1 MEYSVIMSGFGG
13 QGVLMMGELLAHCG
27 MKADLNVTWMPSY
40 GVEMRGGTANCTV
53 VISKEKIGA
62 PVTGMP
68 QAVIAMSEPALNKFK
83 TKLPADGLL
92 MVNSSLVSD
101 TAQICSNNGITTV
114 MVPTR
119 TLAAET
125 GNEKWPT
132 WPCSELLSPKP
143 ASSTLTRLPAKS
155 APFCRRKNKNWP
167 PVSQKRYSGAKNS
180 SNHFNSLSRRWRGS
194 G

>member
-83 TKLPADGLL
+83 AKLPADGLL
-92 MVNSSLVSD
+92 MVNSSLVCDSD
-101 TAQICSNNGITTV
+101 SAQISSNGITTI

-125 GNEKWPT
+125 GNEKMANLAMLGAFIAQT
-132 WPCSELLSPKP
+132 GILDFDQVTSEISAFLPPEKQKLAPGIKKALLRGKE
-143 ASSTLTRLPAKS
+143 
-155 APFCRRKNKNWP
+155 
-167 PVSQKRYSGAKNS
+167 YID
-180 SNHFNSLSRRWRGS
+180 SL
-194 G
+194 

>member
-53 VISKEKIGA
+53 VISKDKIGA

-83 TKLPADGLL
+83 TKLPTDGLL
-92 MVNSSLVSD
+92 MINSSLVSD
-101 TAQICSNNGITTV
+101 TAEISSNGITTI

-119 TLAAET
+119 ALAAET
-125 GNEKWPT
+125 GNEKMANLT
-132 WPCSELLSPKP
+132 MLGAFIAQTGILDFDQVTSEVSAFLPPEKQKLAPGITKALLRGK
-143 ASSTLTRLPAKS
+143 A
-155 APFCRRKNKNWP
+155 
-167 PVSQKRYSGAKNS
+167 YID
-180 SNHFNSLSRRWRGS
+180 SL
-194 G
+194 

>member
-53 VISKEKIGA
+53 VISKDKIGA

-101 TAQICSNNGITTV
+101 TAGISSNGITTV

-119 TLAAET
+119 ALAAET
-125 GNEKWPT
+125 GNEKMANLT
-132 WPCSELLSPKP
+132 MLGAFIAQTGILDFDQVTSEVGAFLPPEKQKLAPGIKKALL
-143 ASSTLTRLPAKS
+143 
-155 APFCRRKNKNWP
+155 
-167 PVSQKRYSGAKNS
+167 
-180 SNHFNSLSRRWRGS
+180 RGKEYIEAL
-194 G
+194 